1 VLPDNILSGDSFDY
15 VRQWVRRKVCIRAI
29 LSLPVETF
37 CPFGANVK
45 TNIVF
50 ARKWRSGEAGNEAS
64 QVCLVK
70 IESVGYDAAGR
81 LSDKSDI
88 DEAVRKVCGFLKKNG
103 W

>member
-1 VLPDNILSGDSFDY
+1 M
-15 VRQWVRRKVCIRAI
+15 RKKVCIRAI

-45 TNIVF
+45 TNIIF
-50 ARKWRSGEAGNEAS
+50 ARKWRSGQAADETS
-64 QVCLVK
+64 KVCLIK

-81 LSDKSDI
+81 LTDKSDI
-88 DEAVRKVCGFLKKNG
+88 AEAVTKVCAFLKKNG